1 MSSFIGRKPALHVC
15 ILFFLVLCYPDVA
28 HSNEKAELVIVVK
41 SEYRLYLIRE
51 GKLFASF
58 PVVFGP
64 NPKGHKQQ
72 QGDERTPEGEYI
84 LDYKNAN
91 SSYYKSIHISYP
103 NAKDREEARK
113 RGVNPGGDIVIH
125 GQKNGWG
132 RFSFIA
138 QRFNWTR
145 GCVALSNK
153 DMDAVW
159 DAVDVGTPIEIRP

>member
-1 MSSFIGRKPALHVC
+1 MKMKIVTPALT
-15 ILFFLVLCYPDVA
+15 ILVTLLVFAGSAYGEQKADQVLV
-28 HSNEKAELVIVVK
+28 EKGE
-41 SEYRLYLIRE
+41 SRLHLIRE
-51 GKLFASF
+51 GEVFASF
-58 PVVFGP
+58 PVAFGG

-103 NAKDREEARK
+103 NAQDRENARK

-138 QRFNWTR
+138 QRFNCTR
-145 GCVALSNK
+145 GCVALSNN

-159 DAVDVGTPIEIRP
+159 EAVDAGTPIEIRP